1 MPDSAIMEDD
11 QGRAATRAAPA
22 ADAQLSHGAVRSLTV
37 WLGVAGPV
45 YLITSVLQGLFR
57 PGFDFSRHDWSL
69 LANGPFGWIQ
79 VLNLILTG
87 VMVIIG
93 AVGVPMI
100 IGTATRAERWLPR
113 LLAAYGVGLVLAGI
127 FTADPAD
134 GFPIGTPAGRPTGVS
149 WHAMVHLVAGGLG
162 FASLIAACLVTAA
175 LHRRQGARG
184 KAWIDTA
191 VGILFG
197 LAFLGIATGS
207 TSPLIVLGFTAGIV
221 ISFGWLT
228 WLALEL
234 TGFRAGNRRD

>member
-1 MPDSAIMEDD
+1 MTSTPSAVP
-11 QGRAATRAAPA
+11 Q
-22 ADAQLSHGAVRSLTV
+22 GAVGCDTGSNVTRSL
-37 WLGVAGPV
+37 LGYGVLAGPFYV
-45 YLITSVLQGLFR
+45 VASLIEATTRS
-57 PGFDFSRHDWSL
+57 GFDLTRHSWSL
-69 LANGPFGWIQ
+69 LENGGPGWIHRL
-79 VLNLILTG
+79 VLALTG
-87 VMVIIG
+87 LMVIAA
-93 AVGVPMI
+93 AVGLWRVLRGGAGARAVPI
-100 IGTATRAERWLPR
+100 LVGG
-113 LLAAYGVGLVLAGI
+113 YGAGMVAAGI